1 MSRGPRDLRA
11 DTALTPPPDVRGR
24 FHAAIPEDWKVV
36 YVFGGVTMYT
46 ALRAMQEALGR
57 PELALVT
64 ANAIFIA
71 PIPPGPVRIDVE
83 VLRDGRTASQ
93 VAADL
98 YVDDKL
104 ALRAHGVF
112 GIA

>member
-1 MSRGPRDLRA
+1 MRGGREVRA
-11 DTALTPPPDVRGR
+11 G
-24 FHAAIPEDWKVV
+24 AAIDGSLHADIPEGWKVV

-64 ANAIFIA
+64 ANAIFVA
-71 PIPPGPVRIDVE
+71 PVPPGPVTIDVE

-98 YVDDKL
+98 RVDGKL
-104 ALRAHGVF
+104 ALRAQG
-112 GIA
+112 G